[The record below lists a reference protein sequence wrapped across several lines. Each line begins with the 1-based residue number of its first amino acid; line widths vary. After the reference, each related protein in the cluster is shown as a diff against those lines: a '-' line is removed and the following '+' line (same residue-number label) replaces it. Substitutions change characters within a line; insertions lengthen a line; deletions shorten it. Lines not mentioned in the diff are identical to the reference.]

1 MKLRP
6 GWLLVGI
13 AASFWFFLVAYPLAA
28 LALRMGSIGSV
39 AAYFDPEILGIAAM
53 TLEQAVW
60 STVISCLIGLPL
72 GLWIGAVTSREGG
85 RVARLSFTL
94 LSLPYG
100 VPTVVAATVWVSLL
114 GRSGVIQQLFIS
126 LLGFSPEWIRSFAY
140 SLKAV
145 VLAHVFYN
153 VPWVALLVAQARM
166 SVPPVQ
172 LAAAETLG
180 AGLCSRTR
188 FIIWPQVKWA
198 FASAAAQVMALCV
211 MSFALVLI
219 LGGGPP
225 VQTLETAL
233 YARIRYGALD
243 VSGAVVCAFWELII
257 AMLPWLLILLAQS
270 RQANYSLKTG
280 QTGHAGL
287 SPEPG
292 RELGQWRIS
301 GVLGAITAFF
311 FLIPYFTIFGIDT
324 LKTLFNFEVL
334 LQISRPLQLSMLIAV
349 LTSLGAVLLG
359 LLCVVAAGFLRFR
372 PLFST
377 MFSVL
382 AALPSGL
389 SILVLGLGFWVG
401 YARWLDPFAGSL
413 AAMVF
418 LQIAVFYPVAF
429 RILWPVMERRPL
441 DLLDA
446 AYTMGASRLRAF
458 WSVEWPLWRGPVAS
472 AIGIVAGASL
482 GEVAAVSL
490 FYSERL
496 VPLPLVIS
504 RWMSQYQFAEAEA
517 VSALLLL
524 LSTGIIGCV
533 SYWGQGGSS
542 VVRAR

>member
-6 GWLLVGI
+6 GWLLVGL
-13 AASFWFFLVAYPLAA
+13 AASFWVFLVAYPLAA
-28 LALRMGSIGSV
+28 LALRMGSIGSL
-39 AAYFDPEILGIAAM
+39 AAFFDPEILGIAAM

-60 STVISCLIGLPL
+60 STVISGLIGLPL
-72 GLWIGAVTSREGG
+72 GLWIGAVASCDSGG
-85 RVARLSFTL
+85 RVARVSFTL

-100 VPTVVAATVWVSLL
+100 VPTVVAATVWVAVL
-114 GRSGVIQQLFIS
+114 GRSGLVQQLSIS
-126 LLGFSPEWIRSFAY
+126 LLGFSPEWTRSFSY

-153 VPWVALLVAQARM
+153 VPWIALLVAQARWG
-166 SVPPVQ
+166 VPPAQ

-188 FIIWPQVKWA
+188 FIIWPQVRWA

-243 VSGAVVCAFWELII
+243 VNGAVVCAFWELLITT
-257 AMLPWLLILLAQS
+257 LPWLLILVAQS
-270 RQANYSLKTG
+270 RLANYSG
-280 QTGHAGL
+280 S

-292 RELGQWRIS
+292 RGPGRGPGQVRIS
-301 GVLGAITAFF
+301 GALGAAAAFF
-311 FLIPYFTIFGIDT
+311 FLIPYFSIFEIDT

-334 LQISRPLQLSMLIAV
+334 SRISRPLQLSMLIAV

-359 LLCVVAAGFLRFR
+359 VLCVAAAGFLRFK
-372 PLFST
+372 PLFSAA
-377 MFSVL
+377 FSVL

-446 AYTMGASRLRAF
+446 AYTM
-458 WSVEWPLWRGPVAS
+458 
-472 AIGIVAGASL
+472 
-482 GEVAAVSL
+482 
-490 FYSERL
+490 
-496 VPLPLVIS
+496 
-504 RWMSQYQFAEAEA
+504 
-517 VSALLLL
+517 
-524 LSTGIIGCV
+524 
-533 SYWGQGGSS
+533 
-542 VVRAR
+542 